1 MFSSN
6 KIILEA
12 KNISKYF
19 GTITALEN
27 VNLSVREGECL
38 GVVGDNGA
46 GKTTLMKVL
55 SGLYK
60 PSKGE
65 LYFNGNKEVLES
77 PRDSQNLGLE
87 MVYQDLALAGNLPIG
102 ENIFL
107 GREPTK
113 NLGFFKMLDYKK
125 IKEMSEAH
133 LEKLKTVSYTH
144 LTLPTI
150 LLV

>member
-38 GVVGDNGA
+38 GVVA
-46 GKTTLMKVL
+46 
-55 SGLYK
+55 
-60 PSKGE
+60 
-65 LYFNGNKEVLES
+65 
-77 PRDSQNLGLE
+77 
-87 MVYQDLALAGNLPIG
+87 
-102 ENIFL
+102 
-107 GREPTK
+107 
-113 NLGFFKMLDYKK
+113 
-125 IKEMSEAH
+125 
-133 LEKLKTVSYTH
+133 VSYTH

-150 LLV
+150 